1 MKVLVDAQ
9 LPRKIVGWLS
19 SAGCDAIHTLDL
31 PLQNRT
37 SDDVLVSLADSDQRV
52 LVTKDGDFV
61 DSHLLRGQ
69 PARLLLIATG
79 NISNQKLERLMT
91 PLLSTIVAEFQ
102 IHSFLELNQAGLTIR
117 G

>member
-1 MKVLVDAQ
+1 MKFLIDAQ

-19 SAGCDAIHTLDL
+19 SVGCDAIHTGDL

-37 SDDVLVSLADSDQRV
+37 SDDVLVSRADAEQRA

-61 DSHLLRGQ
+61 DSHLLLGQ

-79 NISNQKLERLMT
+79 NISNQELERLMV
-91 PLLSTIVAEFQ
+91 PLLPTIIADFQ
-102 IHSFLELNQAGLTIR
+102 THSFLELNQAGITIR